1 MTVVNVERGARELA
15 ACELDSVVAGR
26 GVVAT
31 VTNAIAV
38 VETAI
43 VVGVNLGLGAL
54 SGSGGHAPK
63 STWL

>member
-1 MTVVNVERGARELA
+1 MTEVERGARELA
-15 ACELDSVVAGR
+15 ACELNGVVAGR

-43 VVGVNLGLGAL
+43 MLGVNLGLGAL